1 MGLQEARMVSGTRMG
16 RVGLALA
23 AAASAMMLSGC
34 LVSGRS
40 HQSTTGSYV
49 GPSTFNQIEAGSTRQ
64 DWVVATLG
72 APTSK
77 TCLEDGSEIWKW
89 AYTKTKSGSGS
100 VFLLYHGSDD
110 STSPGATFVHL
121 KDGVVIK
128 AWRD

>member
-1 MGLQEARMVSGTRMG
+1 MVSGTRIA
-16 RVGLALA
+16 RVGLGLFGVVGVV
-23 AAASAMMLSGC
+23 MLSGC
-34 LVSGRS
+34 LVSGQS

-49 GPSTFNQIEAGSTRQ
+49 GPSTFNQIEAGNTRQ
-64 DWVVATLG
+64 DWVLATLG
-72 APTSK
+72 TPTSK
-77 TCLEDGSEIWKW
+77 TTLEDGSEIWKW